1 MGQLIDWALK
11 KIDAVPSVPFPFLIA
26 LLVVFVLVFPTIRRA
41 WKTTPEEKPR
51 ESLPVIQLDPSGIY
65 TILVN
70 LEIQMA
76 NAQREIGELASAVSD
91 VRENV
96 ERLARRRPGK
106 PGKTRKSGSGES

>member
-11 KIDAVPSVPFPFLIA
+11 NIDRVPPVPFPFLIA

-76 NAQREIGELASAVSD
+76 NAQREIGNLTASVDDIKESLD
-91 VRENV
+91 R
-96 ERLARRRPGK
+96 RPRRR
-106 PGKTRKSGSGES
+106 PGKTRKSGGSES